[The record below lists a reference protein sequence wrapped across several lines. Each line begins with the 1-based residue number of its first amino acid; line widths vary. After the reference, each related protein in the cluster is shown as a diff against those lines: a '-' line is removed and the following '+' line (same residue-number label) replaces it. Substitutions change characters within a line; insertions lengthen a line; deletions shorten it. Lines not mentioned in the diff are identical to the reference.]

1 VGLRRAIRKFGI
13 ERFKKNCILATEG
26 FDWVIR
32 KMFGPVPGSHG
43 GAGAGGKKPDSPQ
56 RLGPAAPVRA
66 YSTKLE
72 Q

>member
-43 GAGAGGKKPDSPQ
+43 GKKPDSPQ